1 MKSLDVSHRAIICCA
16 TVAML
21 AGCGGSQRPIGA
33 RGAMPQTFTLATH
46 SDRGKSWMLPE
57 AKKQPLIYITATGS
71 PLVSVFTF
79 AGRLVG
85 QLNIGSPQGECADKA
100 GDVWIANTGASE
112 MVEYPHGG
120 KKPISTLEDPG
131 QQPAG
136 CSVNNTTGDLAV
148 ANICNA
154 QSCGNGNLVIYPH
167 ASGTAKSYFDER
179 IDHYYSCTYD
189 GNGDLLV
196 AGRSNKEKPADHK
209 ILFAQLYKNGR
220 VLENVMMPPGFKAY
234 QNVQG
239 TKTYFAVE
247 GFSDRET
254 FIYHIVFG
262 GRHGKVMGRTQ
273 FSRRTSVE
281 SFFVSGPQIAT
292 LFVEG
297 FVSFWHYPSGKFV
310 DSFRMT
316 PRVQLPQFLVISA
329 PG

>member
-1 MKSLDVSHRAIICCA
+1 MIYALSLSA
-16 TVAML
+16 TAVFL
-21 AGCGGSQRPIGA
+21 AACGGSQPPIGA
-33 RGAMPQTFTLATH
+33 PGAMPQTSALATRAE
-46 SDRGKSWMLPE
+46 RGTSWMLPE

-85 QLNIGSPQGECADKA
+85 QLDVGSPQGECADNA

-112 MVEYPHGG
+112 MVEYAHGG
-120 KKPISTLEDPG
+120 KEPISTLEDPG

-136 CSVNNTTGDLAV
+136 CSVNTTTGDLAV

-167 ASGTAKSYFDER
+167 ASGSAKSYFDER
-179 IDHYYSCTYD
+179 IDHYYSCAYD

-196 AGRSNKEKPADHK
+196 AGRSNKEKLTDHK
-209 ILFAQLYKNGR
+209 FLFAVLYKNGET
-220 VLENVMMPPGFKAY
+220 LENVVMPPGFKAY

-239 TKTYFAVE
+239 TKNYYAVE
-247 GFSDRET
+247 GFSNHET
-254 FIYHIVFG
+254 FIYHIAFAD
-262 GRHGKVMGRTQ
+262 RHGKLAGRTQ

-281 SFFVSGPQIAT
+281 SFFISGPQIVT

-297 FVSFWHYPSGKFV
+297 FVSFWHYPSGEFL
-310 DSFRMT
+310 DSFRIT
-316 PRVQLPQFLVISA
+316 PRVQLPQFLVVSK
-329 PG
+329 PR

>member
-1 MKSLDVSHRAIICCA
+1 MRSLCSLSIGVA
-16 TVAML
+16 AML
-21 AGCGGSQRPIGA
+21 AGCSGIAAGPISA
-33 RGAMPQTFTLATH
+33 TSAMPQTAAIATPA
-46 SDRGKSWMLPE
+46 DRGKSWMLPE

-112 MVEYPHGG
+112 MVEYAHGG

-148 ANICNA
+148 TNICNA

-167 ASGTAKSYFDER
+167 ASGSAKSYFDER
-179 IDHYYSCTYD
+179 IDHYYSCAYNGD
-189 GNGDLLV
+189 GDLLV

-209 ILFAQLYKNGR
+209 ILFAELYKNGKF
-220 VLENVMMPPGFKAY
+220 LENVIMPPGFKAY

-247 GFSDRET
+247 GFSNHET

-262 GRHGKVMGRTQ
+262 GRHGKTMGRTQ

-281 SFFVSGPQIAT
+281 SFFVSGPQIVT

-297 FVSFWHYPSGKFV
+297 FVSFWHYPSGEFV

-316 PRVQLPQFLVISA
+316 PRVQLPQCLVVSA

>member
-1 MKSLDVSHRAIICCA
+1 MKVNRFARYILSSCVAA
-16 TVAML
+16 AML
-21 AGCGGSQRPIGA
+21 AGCGGSQPPIGA
-33 RGAMPQTFTLATH
+33 PGAMPPFAPATH
-46 SDRGKSWMLPE
+46 ADRGKSWMLPE

-112 MVEYPHGG
+112 MVEYAHGG

-148 ANICNA
+148 TNICNA

-167 ASGTAKSYFDER
+167 ASGSPKGYFNER
-179 IDHYYSCTYD
+179 IDHYYFCAYDSD
-189 GNGDLLV
+189 GNLLV
-196 AGRSNKEKPADHK
+196 DGRSNKERPADHK
-209 ILFAQLYKNGR
+209 TLFAELYKNGQT
-220 VLENVMMPPGFKAY
+220 LENVVMPAGFKAY

-239 TKTYFAVE
+239 SSKTYYAVE
-247 GFSDRET
+247 GFSKHDT

-262 GRHGKVMGRTQ
+262 GQHGKAMGRTQ
-273 FSRRTSVE
+273 FNRRTSVE
-281 SFFVSGPQIAT
+281 SFFISGHQIVT

-297 FVSFWHYPSGKFV
+297 FVSFWRYPSGEFV
-310 DSFRMT
+310 DSFRIT
-316 PRVQLPQFLVISA
+316 PRVQLPQFLVVSK
-329 PG
+329 PS